1 MAEGDRDWTK
11 PAALAIPKEGCFE
24 LERGRVWPGVPQD
37 SGLLWVL
44 HHCEGEG
51 GPRGRGA
58 GVRKDH
64 RGDHRGESG
73 GVGAAATALPALAAV
88 STSDRDCTSNTR
100 ASSTPTSTSTPRTRC
115 SCSARPASRRCYQ
128 SRRIPRGLEGEAGGV
143 HQLRPGTS
151 GAEFPGV
158 RRVPIG
164 DGRRDDEIKKALRLK
179 AAFSEIL
186 DQMQ

>member
-115 SCSARPASRRCYQ
+115 SCSARPASRRCSPISKDSPRIGRR
-128 SRRIPRGLEGEAGGV
+128 SRRRSS
-143 HQLRPGTS
+143 TS
-151 GAEFPGV
+151 SGNI
-158 RRVPIG
+158 RCRVSWSTASTH
-164 DGRRDDEIKKALRLK
+164 R
-179 AAFSEIL
+179 
-186 DQMQ
+186 